1 MWITRR
7 RLLKLIQ
14 EELERVEEEELEE
27 EITPPMGPI
36 PDVGDGTVRNRVAG
50 NIARLDIEAK
60 AQTPEGWD

>member
-7 RLLKLIQ
+7 HLLRLIQ

-36 PDVGDGTVRNRVAG
+36 PDVGDGTVMRRVAG
-50 NIARLDIEAK
+50 KISRLDIEAK
-60 AQTPEGWD
+60 DQAPQGWG